1 MNFFSLWQSTRKITR
16 SSIALVSFRSVPITT
31 VMWPLWG
38 DKVVCTIMYH
48 QWHLIKIAPFPP
60 FGQAEKYH
68 EHLIIAKSWNPTNL
82 ANVTEARE
90 RRQGRR
96 ERKNGSIK
104 DIRPRMEKALD
115 LYFPL
120 CTLYTVQFPL
130 LTFFLSKCQLAPFI
144 VKSSHINMD
153 KHKHTFSNVE

>member
-31 VMWPLWG
+31 KTWPLWG
-38 DKVVCTIMYH
+38 DKVCTIMYH
-48 QWHLIKIAPFPP
+48 RWHLIIIAPFPP

-68 EHLIIAKSWNPTNL
+68 EHLIIAKSWIPTNL
-82 ANVTEARE
+82 ANVTETRE

-144 VKSSHINMD
+144 VKSSHTNMD

>member
-31 VMWPLWG
+31 MMWPLWG
-38 DKVVCTIMYH
+38 DKVCTIMYH
-48 QWHLIKIAPFPP
+48 RWHLIIIAPFPP

-68 EHLIIAKSWNPTNL
+68 EHLIIAKSWIPTNL
-82 ANVTEARE
+82 ANVTETRE

-104 DIRPRMEKALD
+104 DIRDHVWRKLLISTFLCAH
-115 LYFPL
+115 
-120 CTLYTVQFPL
+120 CTLYSFHCWHFFIKMSISPFYCEVFPH
-130 LTFFLSKCQLAPFI
+130 QYG
-144 VKSSHINMD
+144 
-153 KHKHTFSNVE
+153 